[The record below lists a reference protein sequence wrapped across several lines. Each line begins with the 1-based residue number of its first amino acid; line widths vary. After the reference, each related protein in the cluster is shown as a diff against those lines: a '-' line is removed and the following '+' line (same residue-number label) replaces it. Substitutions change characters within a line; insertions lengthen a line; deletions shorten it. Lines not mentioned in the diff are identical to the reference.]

1 MAIFKKYN
9 TSLSRFVLFL
19 TFIGLISCNTSKLYN
34 DRIEGKK
41 ISVSS
46 QYPDSDSIENFIA
59 PYRNHIDKEMAT
71 VLAYAPVT
79 MDKSQGKWQTTIGNL
94 LANATFEKA
103 DSLFYMREKK
113 HLDISLLN
121 HGGIRSIIAK
131 GNVTI
136 GTAYEIMPFENSL
149 IIAQMKGSAIQEMA
163 EYIIREK
170 RAHPIDGMEIIIDSK
185 DNIKQIKVQDKP
197 LELDAT
203 YYVATSDYLFNGG
216 DSMFFFQKSIA
227 HYDMD
232 YKLRNLFIDYFKKVD
247 TLPVITTQRIIVQ

>member
-1 MAIFKKYN
+1 MP
-9 TSLSRFVLFL
+9 VL
-19 TFIGLISCNTSKLYN
+19 K
-34 DRIEGKK
+34 
-41 ISVSS
+41 
-46 QYPDSDSIENFIA
+46 
-59 PYRNHIDKEMAT
+59 
-71 VLAYAPVT
+71 
-79 MDKSQGKWQTTIGNL
+79 
-94 LANATFEKA
+94 KA
-103 DSLFYMREKK
+103 DSLFYIREKK
-113 HLDISLLN
+113 HIDISLLN

-131 GNVTI
+131 GDVTI
-136 GTAYEIMPFENSL
+136 RTAYEIMPFENSL
-149 IIAQMKGSAIQEMA
+149 IITEMKGSAIQEMA

-170 RAHPIDGMEIIIDSK
+170 RPHPIDGMEIIIDGK

-216 DSMFFFQKSIA
+216 DSMFFFQKSTA